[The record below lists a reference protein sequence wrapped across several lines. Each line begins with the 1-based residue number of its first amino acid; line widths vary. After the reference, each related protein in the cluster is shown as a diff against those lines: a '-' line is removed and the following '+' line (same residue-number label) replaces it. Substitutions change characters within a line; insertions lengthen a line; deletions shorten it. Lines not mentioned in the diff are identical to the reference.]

1 LRKNLTIISS
11 SELQIL
17 RELEHSQDLESEIL
31 VWSIVMKH
39 TRGAVL
45 CDRPSA
51 TSSHGFWI
59 LNTRSLEVDHD
70 RNFISTYLPSHQI
83 LEIAEPFVER

>member
-1 LRKNLTIISS
+1 MSS
-11 SELQIL
+11 SELQML
-17 RELEHSQDLESEIL
+17 RELEHSQDLKSEIL

-45 CDRPSA
+45 CESPSA

-59 LNTRSLEVDHD
+59 LNARSPEVTHD

-83 LEIAEPFVER
+83 LEMAEPFVDRGK